1 MRWWGLRR
9 RGVEGWDVA
18 STGESQMTEGEI
30 AGHRPGPIYAGF
42 WLRLGALLVDMVFLL
57 PLILLVRWGQDH
69 FRLFELYWLAPNLLL
84 NLFLHVYLVG
94 RFGGSPGKLVLG
106 IRITR
111 VDGSRVGYARALLRE
126 APTLVL
132 YFIYM
137 IGLALP
143 LLSMSEAQ
151 YQTLNHHHQYT
162 ELAKF
167 APTWVHWVDI
177 ANQAWIWSEF
187 LVMLTNERRRALH
200 DFLAGTVVIR
210 WRASNLMNIRE
221 ALTES

>member
-1 MRWWGLRR
+1 M
-9 RGVEGWDVA
+9 EKA
-18 STGESQMTEGEI
+18 TGHQ
-30 AGHRPGPIYAGF
+30 PKPCYAGF
-42 WLRLGALLVDMVFLL
+42 WLRLGALLADAVFLL
-57 PLILLVRWGQDH
+57 PLIFVVRWGQNH

-132 YFIYM
+132 YFIYVA
-137 IGLALP
+137 GLALP

-162 ELAKF
+162 ELARF
-167 APTWVHWVDI
+167 APTWVHWFDI
-177 ANQAWIWSEF
+177 ANQVWIWSEF
-187 LVMLTNERRRALH
+187 LVMLTNGRRRALH

-210 WRASNLMNIRE
+210 RRTASLVNAQD
-221 ALTES
+221 ALTESGGTA